1 LKRFESLA
9 ESNHENMKA
18 RKHGKTCLTP
28 APSGSLETQRN
39 TEKDLTGLT
48 GLTGISSAFPD
59 EKQKGLVRIK
69 TEVAQ
74 ILESKRARKKGS
86 GLLEFIGLLELLGFR
101 GLFCCML
108 STGFFRAYVTSS

>member
-9 ESNHENMKA
+9 ESNHESTKVG
-18 RKHGKTCLTP
+18 KHGKTCLTP

-39 TEKDLTGLT
+39 TEKD
-48 GLTGISSAFPD
+48 LTGISSAFPD